1 MLRRPFLLLSLPVFV
16 WLLLLPL
23 SALGSGFTEL
33 GRLAERG
40 FVIGAEA
47 RLLDNDEVL
56 GSIAPEHQL
65 SPASVSKAYLA
76 AAALDRWGPQHRF
89 TTRLA
94 SDAVLDG
101 EGVLRGDLV
110 FEGSGDPGLA
120 TEDLWRL
127 SQRLHQRGVRE
138 VTGRLVISQWRFG
151 PVACLTTDRCEGR
164 ERVANTYSALLSAAG
179 INHGNWCV
187 NVAPGGE
194 AQAPARITSCDSQ
207 APIVAV
213 DNQVITLASGGATE
227 LDAERITRD
236 GEDVMVLRGTIAG
249 DAAPRDV
256 YRTSGDPA
264 TQTARTL
271 AAMLEQAGIRVGGGQ
286 ATTVQPPSPAARTLA
301 SIEGRPLQA
310 LLVDTLHYSNNFM
323 ADMLTLGL
331 AEVPR
336 PSLPDGAA
344 AIEHFVAGIPD
355 HGSFTLESGSGL
367 TPENRTTA
375 RGINALLASFY
386 HRPALFP
393 AFVAGLQ
400 TPSNGVMRF
409 LHRGSPIV
417 QNRVMLKTGTLN
429 QPVAV
434 RAVGGYFRTR
444 TGRWGVFSALV
455 NGTATT
461 PWLNWRQVL
470 DPLTRDLEQMIDA
483 N

>member
-1 MLRRPFLLLSLPVFV
+1 MACRLLLAVV
-16 WLLLLPL
+16 LLWLPL
-23 SALGSGFTEL
+23 AAPAAGFTEL

-40 FVIGAEA
+40 FLIGAEA
-47 RLLDNDEVL
+47 RLLDSGEVL
-56 GSIAPEHQL
+56 GSLAPQRQL
-65 SPASVSKAYLA
+65 SPASVSKLYLA

-89 TTRLA
+89 TTRLV
-94 SDAVLDG
+94 SDAELDA
-101 EGVLRGDLV
+101 EGRLHGDLV

-127 SQRLHQRGVRE
+127 AQRLHQRGVRE
-138 VTGRLVISQWRFG
+138 VNGRLVISQWRFG

-187 NVAPGGE
+187 NVAPGRE
-194 AQAPARITSCDSQ
+194 AQAPARVTHCDGQ
-207 APIVAV
+207 ASLVTV
-213 DNQVITLASGGATE
+213 DNQVITLAAGGATA
-227 LDAERITRD
+227 LDAERVTRD

-264 TQTARTL
+264 EQTARTL
-271 AAMLEQAGIRVGGGQ
+271 AAMLDQVGIAVQGIH
-286 ATTVQPPSPAARTLA
+286 ATTIEPPSASADTLA
-301 SIEGRPLQA
+301 AVEGRPLQA
-310 LLVDTLHYSNNFM
+310 LLLDTLHYSNNFM

-331 AEVPR
+331 ADTPR
-336 PSLPDGAA
+336 PTLLDGAE

-355 HGSFTLESGSGL
+355 HGPLDLRSGSGL
-367 TPENRTTA
+367 TPESRTSA
-375 RGINALLASFY
+375 RGVNALLASLF
-386 HRPALFP
+386 HRPSLFP
-393 AFVAGLQ
+393 AFVGSLQ

-409 LHRGSPIV
+409 LRRGSPV
-417 QNRVMLKTGTLN
+417 FQNRVMLKTGTLN

-461 PWLNWRQVL
+461 PWLNWTQVL
-470 DPLTRDLEQMIDA
+470 DPLTEDIERMIET